1 MPWIEYLNVDMQ
13 YRDFAARLLEDV
25 ILKLRTLD
33 ELTEVYPSHRLDLFE
48 PLIIRLEAIRSDL
61 LRDSGLLA
69 ATRKTGELRAR
80 LIGGIWG
87 LDDPRYRSS
96 LAI

>member
-1 MPWIEYLNVDMQ
+1 MQ
-13 YRDFAARLLEDV
+13 YRDSAARLLEDV

-48 PLIIRLEAIRSDL
+48 LLIIRLEAIRSDL

-87 LDDPRYRSS
+87 IDDSRYRSS